1 MYIMSLPLWC
11 TLLLIPG
18 ISHVSLGSD
27 YCMSDCNSQG
37 QRAAS
42 QYELMCCDPVN
53 MGRYIQFQED
63 HRMRYISCPSSIPDW
78 CNDMRSCSDILI
90 TNPDATSGY
99 YNLIITTISVY
110 CDMEGSNCGGEG
122 GWTRIGFI
130 NMSEPGTTCPTGL
143 IEEQFDMTYS
153 LCGNMYLSSG
163 FTFGCNSTFF
173 GSYGLSYTKVC
184 GRVRGYTRGHGLSFV
199 SYHSD
204 PNIDDVSEPYL
215 NGVSITHGIQH
226 IWSYVNGFTED
237 YLSNGNNDISCPCS
251 TGNPFN
257 TTPPFVGNDY
267 YCESGAPSNT
277 YPFDILFIND
287 PLWDGQQC
295 NSDESTCCTTPN
307 MPWFIRTLNETVSD
321 DIQLRV
327 CGYGCTGGSC
337 VSDFDTLLDL
347 IALYIK

>member
-1 MYIMSLPLWC
+1 MSLPLWC

-27 YCMSDCNSQG
+27 YCMNDCIIQG
-37 QRAAS
+37 QREAS

-63 HRMRYISCPSSIPDW
+63 HQIRYISCPFSIPDW
-78 CNDMRSCSDILI
+78 CNYVHYMRSCSDILI

-99 YNLIITTISVY
+99 YNLIITNGSTISVY

-143 IEEQFDMTYS
+143 TEKQYDNITYN
-153 LCGNMYLSSG
+153 LCVNNYLSSSY
-163 FTFGCNSTFF
+163 TFGCNSTFF
-173 GSYGLSYTKVC
+173 SSYTLNYTKVC
-184 GRVRGYTRGHGLSFV
+184 GRMRGYTHGYGFSFYNYYYNPNVNISEQYLS
-199 SYHSD
+199 
-204 PNIDDVSEPYL
+204 
-215 NGVSITHGIQH
+215 GVSITHDNKH
-226 IWSYVNGFTED
+226 IWSYVNGWQED
-237 YLSNGNNDISCPCS
+237 YTSDDLSCPCS
-251 TGNPFN
+251 IGNSFN

-267 YCESGAPSNT
+267 YCESGRFDYS
-277 YPFDILFIND
+277 YPDDYLFFND

-295 NSDESTCCTTPN
+295 NSYESTCCTTPN
-307 MPWFIRTLNETVSD
+307 MPWFIKTLNETVSD

-327 CGYGCTGGSC
+327 CGFGCANNSC
-337 VSDFDTLLDL
+337 SQYYDTPLDL
-347 IALYIK
+347 IELYIK